1 METLQAIRT
10 RQSVAKVCD
19 RRPTRAEV
27 TALLEAAV
35 RAPNHHL
42 TEPWRFLVLTGR
54 ALEDLGEAMAEGAR
68 RQHAGDHDLE
78 MRVQV
83 ERARPRRAPVIVAV
97 VYVPSHHPRAL
108 EVEDRYAVGAAVE
121 NLLLAA
127 HATGLAA
134 HLRTG
139 AAAQDPTVREYLGL
153 EDGEEVATFVYLG
166 YPGGEPRPFSRR
178 TPAGERTEWRGWD
191 PAP

>member
-1 METLQAIRT
+1 M
-10 RQSVAKVCD
+10 
-19 RRPTRAEV
+19 P
-27 TALLEAAV
+27 LLEAAV

-42 TEPWRFLVLTGR
+42 TEPWRFVVLTGQ
-54 ALEDLGEAMAEGAR
+54 ALEDLGEAMGEGAR
-68 RQHAGDHDLE
+68 RQHAEAHDLE

-97 VYVPSHHPRAL
+97 VYVPSTHPRAL
-108 EVEDRYAVGAAVE
+108 EVEDRYAVGAAIE

-139 AAAQDPTVREYLGL
+139 AAAQDPSVREYLGL
-153 EDGEEVATFVYLG
+153 KDGEEVATFVYLG

-178 TPAGERTEWRGWD
+178 TPACERTDWRGWD